1 MAAARGR
8 GGLTA
13 GQGANELTAI
23 PLPES
28 FRRASGPVTTAAAPP
43 PQVGVDALLGR
54 QSIPAPV
61 AQPLGDYSV
70 EPVFAPLPQPS
81 EQTVMLRQGLAEAQG
96 RLNDQAIQDEM
107 TRSKLMEDYVSSV
120 TAPLQPM
127 EERPRLPDAPVM
139 ENWQAMVRDQMPLFA
154 LIAVLGAAGTRQPI
168 LNAMGAMTSATM
180 ALRNGQYEEYQRALK
195 QWEVESKVALDK
207 IEAWQAKR
215 KEIMDSRTLTIEQK
229 KAMLEA
235 FDSNA
240 KARQGPLQ
248 RRVDDLSGWLEMS
261 QEDDKTLQKAK
272 EARATALSAANATNA
287 RLGLSGEIA
296 ERRDLIAQQREVR
309 QASRQAYTDAIANE
323 RLALEKVRI
332 EMAKARAEG
341 DKAKGETALRIA
353 QLNLEAKQFAFDAA
367 KSKASFAENDEKR
380 KEAWH
385 ELRVKEKELDIEKKK
400 MAQASMSSEDFSKAD
415 KMRANYEKRT
425 KIWYDGLNA
434 MDNIMNVGDAPIGK
448 QLAQSWLQSL
458 TPGGIRTNYQL
469 QQIANTGDLG
479 TRIENTISMWAKGVP
494 GPQAE
499 ANLREL
505 IRTLA
510 PIYQA
515 KIQEAAADATQ
526 DVRRVFA
533 GASPETQITA
543 RQLIIPDRIPGPR
556 FE

>member
-1 MAAARGR
+1 VAA
-8 GGLTA
+8 
-13 GQGANELTAI
+13 
-23 PLPES
+23 
-28 FRRASGPVTTAAAPP
+28 AAAPP

-54 QSIPAPV
+54 QGIPAPV

-81 EQTVMLRQGLAEAQG
+81 EQTVMLRQSLAEVQG
-96 RLNDQAIQDEM
+96 RLNDQAVQDEIN
-107 TRSKLMEDYVSSV
+107 RAKLMENYVSSV
-120 TAPLQPM
+120 TAPLPSM

-207 IEAWQAKR
+207 IEAWQARR
-215 KEIMDSRTLTIEQK
+215 KEILDSRTLSIEQK

-240 KARQGPLQ
+240 KARQGLIQ
-248 RRVDDLSGWLEMS
+248 RQVDDLSGWLEMS
-261 QEDDKTLQKAK
+261 QEDDKTFQAATA
-272 EARATALSAANATNA
+272 ARATALNTAQATNA
-287 RLGLSGEIA
+287 RLGLSAEIA
-296 ERRDLIAQQREVR
+296 ERRDLRAQRADTRAELMMTVNAELANQRV
-309 QASRQAYTDAIANE
+309 AIAKQKLKQEE
-323 RLALEKVRI
+323 RRYASEDRKTQLQIENLQARREEVSSRLKVA
-332 EMAKARAEG
+332 EARL
-341 DKAKGETALRIA
+341 KL
-353 QLNLEAKQFAFDAA
+353 
-367 KSKASFAENDEKR
+367 AENEDQR
-380 KEAWH
+380 KAQIHDLEVQRKQLEINA
-385 ELRVKEKELDIEKKK
+385 KEL
-400 MAQASMSSEDFSKAD
+400 AAASMSSEDFNKAD

-425 KIWYDGLNA
+425 KVWYDGLEA

-448 QLAQSWLQSL
+448 QLAMSWLQSL
-458 TPGGIRTNYQL
+458 TRGRINTNYQL
-469 QQIANTGDLG
+469 QMIANTGDLG
-479 TRIENTISMWAKGVP
+479 TRIENTISMWARGVP

-505 IRTLA
+505 IRALA

-515 KIQEAAADATQ
+515 KIREAGVDVMQ

-533 GASPETQITA
+533 GASAETQGA
-543 RQLIIPDRIPGPR
+543 VAQLIIPDRIPGPN